1 VSGPRASN
9 GSDKGPDEGM
19 IDAETFEREHAAE
32 REAIAREEA
41 QNVAEDLPA
50 SLTKDRLRALKAE
63 ARTQIEE
70 RLKEKRR
77 QRRLMRGGKA

>member
-1 VSGPRASN
+1 MSGPRAQN
-9 GSDKGPDEGM
+9 GSDQGPDEGM
-19 IDAETFEREHAAE
+19 IDAETFEREHAAQ

-50 SLTKDRLRALKAE
+50 SLTRDRLRALKAE

>member
-1 VSGPRASN
+1 MAASEAR
-9 GSDKGPDEGM
+9 KEG
-19 IDAETFEREHAAE
+19 ILDAALVLVLKHGLRGTSM
-32 REAIAREEA
+32 EAIAREEA

-50 SLTKDRLRALKAE
+50 SLTKDKLRALKAE

-77 QRRLMRGGKA
+77 QRRLLRGGKA